1 MYKLTIAALAAIA
14 LALGGTAAVQEN
26 HCREAGTGPLLSR
39 SAFAH
44 GYRHGYEA
52 GYHEGN
58 IDVNMAR
65 RARTQFKQF
74 KGLALGYEPGFGQK
88 KSFEFGFALGLK
100 AGYSDGYAGKTFR
113 AICNLRSVAESL
125 NLNPGPA
132 DPENR
137 FFDRGVTL
145 GYQDG
150 FAGAHA
156 TAQNSAIV
164 AVDLQSVPCSFH
176 ALKKQDEAAESSYCD
191 GYRRGFV
198 LGHGD
203 GLALG
208 PGEGLLEASK

>member
-1 MYKLTIAALAAIA
+1 MHKLTIASIAVFA
-14 LALGGTAAVQEN
+14 LALAGTAVVQEN
-26 HCREAGTGPLLSR
+26 HCQEAVTGPLLTR

-58 IDVNMAR
+58 LDINMAR

-74 KGLALGYEPGFGQK
+74 KGLPLGYAPDFGPK
-88 KSFEFGFALGLK
+88 KSFEFGFGLGLK
-100 AGYSDGYAGKTFR
+100 LGYSDGYAGKRFR
-113 AICNLRSVAESL
+113 AVASLRGIAESL
-125 NLNPGPA
+125 NANPSPA
-132 DPENR
+132 DPDNT

-150 FAGAHA
+150 FAGAH
-156 TAQNSAIV
+156 SAGKSSGAV
-164 AVDLQSVPCSFH
+164 GVDLKSAPCSFH
-176 ALKKQDEAAESSYCD
+176 AHKKQDGALESSYCD

-203 GLALG
+203 GLELG

>member
-1 MYKLTIAALAAIA
+1 MQKSIIAAIAGLA

-26 HCREAGTGPLLSR
+26 HCQEPGTGPLLSR

-58 IDVNMAR
+58 IDINMAR
-65 RARTQFKQF
+65 RARTEFKQF
-74 KGLALGYEPGFGQK
+74 KGLPLGYAPGFGPR
-88 KSFEFGFALGLK
+88 KSFDFGFALGLR
-100 AGYSDGYAGKTFR
+100 AGYSDGYAGRRFR
-113 AICNLRSVAESL
+113 AIGSLRSIAESVSPSAPPSD
-125 NLNPGPA
+125 PG
-132 DPENR
+132 NT

-150 FAGAHA
+150 FA
-156 TAQNSAIV
+156 SARPEGKGSGIV
-164 AVDLQSVPCSFH
+164 GVDLQDVPCSFH
-176 ALKKQDEAAESSYCD
+176 ARKKQDEAAESSYCD

-203 GLALG
+203 GLTLR